1 MVLKAVKI
9 LTLIFARSKSDMRVR
24 CRLSTQQHGFTL
36 LELLLVLS
44 ILAMAASLLVPVLS
58 TLEGPS
64 FNAQVREA
72 NNLLNF
78 ARRQAVVTGQV
89 AGIEFL
95 LNEASEAAGAA
106 ETSDDNANPADD
118 DNNPT
123 MRNTVLRQ
131 WQGHDIALW
140 YEDDSNPMREIEETL
155 LIEFFPEG
163 GSTGGELLFRQDGRE
178 SRIVI
183 DPFSGRVSVP

>member
-1 MVLKAVKI
+1 
-9 LTLIFARSKSDMRVR
+9 MRVKR
-24 CRLSTQQHGFTL
+24 PLSAQQHGFTL

-44 ILAMAASLLVPVLS
+44 ILGMAASLLVPVLN
-58 TLEGPS
+58 TLGGPS

-78 ARRQAVVTGQV
+78 ARRHAVVTGQV

-95 LNEASEAAGAA
+95 LSDAADMDLEAERRNGNDADADQDEAVFQ
-106 ETSDDNANPADD
+106 
-118 DNNPT
+118 
-123 MRNTVLRQ
+123 NTVLRQ
-131 WQGHDIALW
+131 WQGSDIELW
-140 YEDDSNPMREIEETL
+140 YEDSSHPMREIEDRL

-163 GSTGGELLFRQDGRE
+163 GSTGGELLFRQGGRE
-178 SRIVI
+178 SLIQI